1 LELFLCWSPV
11 LRVEDRNDL
20 MVQKMRR
27 YINAFAK
34 DGEGGAAEREEGE
47 KGGESGGGP
56 ELRSNKQRRGFNK
69 AHAGWQ
75 AIRRS
80 ALSMDLEPE
89 YEEEEQE
96 VQDIRFV

>member
-1 LELFLCWSPV
+1 
-11 LRVEDRNDL
+11 
-20 MVQKMRR
+20 MVHKMRR

-34 DGEGGAAEREEGE
+34 DGEGGAADREEVE
-47 KGGESGGGP
+47 KGEECCGGGGGP
-56 ELRSNKQRRGFNK
+56 ELRGNKRKGFNK